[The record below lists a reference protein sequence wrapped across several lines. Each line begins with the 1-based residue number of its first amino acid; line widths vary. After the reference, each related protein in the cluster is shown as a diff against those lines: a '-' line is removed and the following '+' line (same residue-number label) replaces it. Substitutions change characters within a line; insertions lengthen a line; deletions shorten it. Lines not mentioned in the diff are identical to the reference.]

1 MRLLSLTVALALGL
15 ASPILAQTL
24 DRIRESNE
32 IKLGYRLDAAPIS
45 YADKD
50 GNAAGYS
57 PLLCVAIAQT
67 LAKELELPD
76 LKISFH
82 PVTTGDQFEKVASGE
97 IDLLCGATTITLDRR
112 KVVDFSLPIYVDG
125 AVVLL
130 PRNGSPDLKTLA
142 GKRVG
147 ARKDTTTAE
156 AMKNS
161 FANAGIDVEE
171 VLFDSH
177 DAGVEA
183 LKNGE
188 IDAYFGDQTMLVYQV
203 MSKNLGDDLRLT
215 DRLLSVE
222 KQGLALAHGDDDFR
236 LAIDRI
242 ISASYRSGGMAKLF
256 TETLP
261 GIQPGPA
268 IRALHLLGP
277 DLP

>member
-15 ASPILAQTL
+15 ASPVLAQTL
-24 DRIRESNE
+24 DRIRENNE

-177 DAGVEA
+177 DA
-183 LKNGE
+183 
-188 IDAYFGDQTMLVYQV
+188 
-203 MSKNLGDDLRLT
+203 LRLT